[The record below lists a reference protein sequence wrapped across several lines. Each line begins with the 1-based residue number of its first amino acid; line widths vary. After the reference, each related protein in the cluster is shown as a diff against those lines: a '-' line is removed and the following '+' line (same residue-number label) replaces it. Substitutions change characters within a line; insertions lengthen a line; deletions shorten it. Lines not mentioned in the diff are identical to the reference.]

1 MLKTFI
7 CELLG
12 IEYPII
18 QGGMTYLAGAELVS
32 AVSNAGGLGVIG
44 TSNTQ
49 TDWIKEQISLTRLLT
64 DKPFGI
70 NIMLMSAFLEEIV
83 GVILDERVPVVT
95 TGGGDPGVYVTE
107 LKRAGLTV
115 MPIISTVAQ
124 AKRLE
129 ELGVDAV
136 IAEGMES
143 GGHIGKTTTM
153 ALVPQVVDNVKVPV
167 VAAGGIADGREL
179 AAALALGAQGVQIG
193 TRFICAEE
201 CIAHPNFKE
210 KILTSS
216 DYDTTVIEESTGH
229 PMRCLE
235 NKMTQRLSAMERDG
249 ASSEELGQLSAGKF
263 YSGMIEGDVN
273 DGLLMAGQDVG
284 LIKEIKPVKEIIEQ
298 LVAEAEA
305 VIAKLDTTVS

>member
-44 TSNTQ
+44 TSNVQ
-49 TDWIKEQISLTRLLT
+49 ADWVREQINLTRLLT

-70 NIMLMSAFLEEIV
+70 NIMLLSTFVEEIV
-83 GVILDERVPVVT
+83 GTIIEERVPIVT
-95 TGGGDPGVYVTE
+95 TGGGDPGIYVTE
-107 LKRAGLTV
+107 FKRAGLTV
-115 MPIISTVAQ
+115 MPVISTVAQ

-129 ELGVDAV
+129 GLGVDAV
-136 IAEGMES
+136 VAEGMES
-143 GGHIGKTTTM
+143 GGHIGRTTTM
-153 ALVPQVVDNVKVPV
+153 ALVPQVVDSIKIPV

-210 KILTSS
+210 KIVTSS
-216 DYDTTVIEESTGH
+216 DHDTTVIGESTGH
-229 PMRCLE
+229 SVRCLE
-235 NKMTQRLSAMERDG
+235 NKMTQRFSAMERAG

-263 YSGMIEGDVN
+263 YLGMIEGDVN
-273 DGLLMAGQDVG
+273 EGLLMAGQAVG
-284 LIKEIKPVKEIIEQ
+284 LIKEIKPVKDIIEQ

-305 VIAKLDTTVS
+305 VIAKLSTTVS